1 MEVIAIAAVAK
12 NGEIGKDNDL
22 IWRLPADMKFFKET
36 TFGHHVITGRKNYES
51 IPERFRPLPGRVNV
65 VLTRNAEYEV
75 NGGEVVSSLEQALD
89 LAQNNGETEAFI
101 IGGGEVYRLALESG
115 RLTKMYITHLN
126 ASFEADTFFP
136 KFEASDWTSKVLVE
150 HSADEKNKYNFTIV
164 EYTRTNTE
172 ST

>member
-22 IWRLPADMKFFKET
+22 IWRLPADMKFFKES
-36 TFGHHVITGRKNYES
+36 TFGHHIITGRKNYES

-65 VLTRNAEYEV
+65 VLTRNEDYHV
-75 NGGEVVSSLEQALD
+75 SGGEVVTSLESALD

-115 RLTKMYITHLN
+115 KLTKMLITHVD

-136 KFEASDWTSKVLVE
+136 KFDVSEWTTKVVAE
-150 HSADEKNKYNFTIV
+150 YKADEKNAYDFTIV
-164 EYTRTNTE
+164 EYTKNQ
-172 ST
+172 

>member
-65 VLTRNAEYEV
+65 VVTRNIEYEAD
-75 NGGEVVSSLEQALD
+75 GSEVVTSLEQALD
-89 LAQNNGETEAFI
+89 LAQNNGEIEAFI

-115 RLTKMYITHLN
+115 RLTKMYITHRD

-136 KFEASDWTSKVLVE
+136 KFNVSDWTTKVIAKHV
-150 HSADEKNKYNFTIV
+150 ADEKNKYDFTIV
-164 EYTRTNTE
+164 EYTRNE
-172 ST
+172 N